1 MSKQTIKAKVIHVVD
16 GDTFDLS
23 DGTRVRLQGVDAP
36 ELKQIGGRE
45 SRAYLENLIKG
56 KEVTVRVDGMHK
68 GRVIGSVYL
77 GNENVGLKLVQNG
90 HAFVSPKYI
99 EGTPQAQEIKAA
111 EVSARMEK
119 KGVWK
124 DGTKVEK
131 PWEYRQRV
139 SQGRFSRVRP
149 RCGAG
154 ESDPIATA
162 LLQVLLVVC
171 CYPSASIQQSRSRI

>member
-77 GNENVGLKLVQNG
+77 GNENVGQ
-90 HAFVSPKYI
+90 
-99 EGTPQAQEIKAA
+99 
-111 EVSARMEK
+111 
-119 KGVWK
+119 
-124 DGTKVEK
+124 
-131 PWEYRQRV
+131 WEPLSNYRVIDYLYRQRL
-139 SQGRFSRVRP
+139 
-149 RCGAG
+149 A
-154 ESDPIATA
+154 
-162 LLQVLLVVC
+162 
-171 CYPSASIQQSRSRI
+171 IQ